1 MNHAITFISTSP
13 QEVQKHW
20 NSKKKKLKKRN
31 IKGETGKEGFKDEVP
46 LVSLNTEPLKVR
58 ENCLIYII
66 LFREFSSNIVL

>member
-20 NSKKKKLKKRN
+20 NSKKIN

-46 LVSLNTEPLKVR
+46 LVSLNTEPWKVR